1 MAGRTAVREHGK
13 RRAQRSDPPP
23 NEDDDN
29 TPGEGEEDPPQP
41 PPGDPPQDPAAAR
54 ERSVLR
60 GGPDQPGE
68 PQFTFKYDNKEF
80 SSQEEL
86 TNYINGLRQPAR
98 EPQRD
103 TRPQGGA
110 QQPPAPQQP
119 AAKKTWFDETEWETE
134 LFRDPKSAIAK
145 IRQGVREE
153 ISQELT
159 QQYRAEEN
167 MKTWWTDFYKEN
179 KDLVG
184 KEFLVT
190 TIMQRD
196 FNEIADLKVGEARP
210 ELAKRVRG
218 ELEKLGVP
226 RPNREQREGDRTLV
240 EGGTGPRNA
249 SGRRPAPSPQEPQRG
264 SSLSSLIRSRQ
275 AARSRT
281 NGSNERA

>member
-1 MAGRTAVREHGK
+1 MAGRTAVKEHGK
-13 RRAQRSDPPP
+13 KRAQPDLKPK
-23 NEDDDN
+23 
-29 TPGEGEEDPPQP
+29 PGEEQELELGEEEEVEEQ
-41 PPGDPPQDPAAAR
+41 PGDSPQDPGAAR
-54 ERSVLR
+54 ERAVLR

-98 EPQRD
+98 EQPRD
-103 TRPQGGA
+103 TRQQGGA
-110 QQPPAPQQP
+110 QQTTVQQQP

-167 MKTWWTDFYKEN
+167 MKSWWTDFYKEN

-190 TIMQRD
+190 NVLQRD
-196 FNEIADLKVGEARP
+196 FNEISDLKVGEARP

-226 RPNREQREGDRTLV
+226 RPNREERQGDRTLV

-264 SSLSSLIRSRQ
+264 SLSSIIRSRQ